1 MHLIHNVSV
10 SHYRLS
16 IHLIIAITIISSIF
30 WLILNIKNQENKIFF
45 KFKKKYIPY
54 LILIFLIYLQII
66 FGAFVSGLDAG
77 NIYQTWP
84 LMGFS
89 YFPNDLIIENYK
101 NIFNFDVHSLVQ
113 FYHRNL
119 AYLITIYIIFLSVH
133 IYRRGLK
140 KLFNPMKILLF
151 FLIFQI
157 ILGILTL
164 VSGLNIYLASA
175 HQISSVVLVFSAI
188 NLYFYR
194 TK

>member
-1 MHLIHNVSV
+1 
-10 SHYRLS
+10 
-16 IHLIIAITIISSIF
+16 
-30 WLILNIKNQENKIFF
+30 
-45 KFKKKYIPY
+45 
-54 LILIFLIYLQII
+54 
-66 FGAFVSGLDAG
+66 
-77 NIYQTWP
+77 
-84 LMGFS
+84 MGFS